1 MIPDGIILLDK
12 KPGITSMASDNFI
25 KKVAGTRKVGHS
37 GTLDPFATGLLPIFT
52 GRALKVMR
60 YTDGYDKAYRC
71 TAVFGTRMSTMDK
84 DGEVTASFSLT
95 GSNEEQEAIRNAFD
109 QIINIKEQVPPSFSA
124 KKINGQKAYD
134 LARQGIEVELKPH
147 RVTIYNLVIHSMEF
161 IDGAYEVDFEV
172 DCSKGTYIRTICDD
186 VGEMT
191 GFHAYAKTLRRTKA
205 GPFDIS
211 NGFTEE
217 AIKEMAD
224 RGDYS
229 FVIPAEECLKGMPS
243 VSLNKKQ
250 FDDVRLGRKISARDY
265 MDFEEGIRFASYYE
279 GRLTAIQYREG
290 DILRIERMLAV
301 D

>member
-71 TAVFGTRMSTMDK
+71 TATFGSRMSTMDK
-84 DGEVTASFSLT
+84 DGEVTATYTLT
-95 GSNEEQEAIRNAFD
+95 GSEEERESILKAFED
-109 QIINIKEQVPPSFSA
+109 IKNIKEQIPPSFSA

-134 LARQGIEVELKPH
+134 LARQGIEVEMKPH
-147 RVTIYNLVIHSMEF
+147 PVKIYSLVIYSIEF
-161 IDGAYEVDFEV
+161 VDGCFEVDFEV
-172 DCSKGTYIRTICDD
+172 ECSKGTYIRTICDD
-186 VGEMT
+186 VGEAT
-191 GFHAYAKTLRRTKA
+191 GYHAYAKILRRTKA
-205 GPFDIS
+205 GPFDVKNS
-211 NGFTEE
+211 YTEE
-217 AIKEMAD
+217 QIKKMAEME
-224 RGDYS
+224 DYS
-229 FVIPAEECLKGMPS
+229 FVIPAEECLKGMLS
-243 VSLNKKQ
+243 IELDKKQ
-250 FDDVRLGRKISARDY
+250 FDDVRLGRKISAKDY
-265 MDFEEGIRFASYYE
+265 LDIEEGLRFASYFE

-290 DILRIERMLAV
+290 DLLRIERMLAV